1 MGGAGRKARWS
12 TEVERYVVQL
22 PGNDYILR
30 SEMERL
36 SIPPEFS
43 NYAEEKGIFTLY
55 EGMLH
60 ALLVARP
67 EDPLQFLS
75 QYLSVNREKSKQLA
89 NLHM

>member
-1 MGGAGRKARWS
+1 
-12 TEVERYVVQL
+12 
-22 PGNDYILR
+22 
-30 SEMERL
+30 MEKL

-75 QYLSVNREKSKQLA
+75 QYLSVDREKSKRLRYVHPMRCHA
-89 NLHM
+89 KYIPHYHVYSLPH